1 MVYFLTASLLDPDS
15 SDPTSNGLVEELQL
29 VQPQFV
35 ERYFINQTTLSI
47 ALQLLLKENNT
58 IVRKNE
64 DMDY

>member
-15 SDPTSNGLVEELQL
+15 SGPTSNGLVEELQL

-47 ALQLLLKENNT
+47 ALQLLLKE
-58 IVRKNE
+58 IRI
-64 DMDY
+64 